1 MAHYQQRMMV
11 EIASRLLGAPWKGKR
26 VLELGSYSV
35 NGTIRDCFPDTD
47 YTGVDLIPGPGVDK
61 VYEGKHLDFP
71 ANSFDWAVS
80 CECFEHNPNWE
91 TSLAELF
98 RVVVPGGIVLVTCG
112 GTGRIEHGTAR
123 TNQASPGS
131 QARWE
136 YYRNLTHTD
145 FKRVEATREAAA
157 CLYFFNRK
165 SKDLYY
171 LAVKKG
177 GPDRTEALRQVSAE
191 LMATNSINV
200 DLSVPIWTRLARTI
214 LSSGAFL
221 VSQTLSDKLYQS
233 IALRLLGWRQR
244 R

>member
-11 EIASRLLGAPWKGKR
+11 EIASRLLGPPWKGKR

-35 NGTIRDCFPDTD
+35 NGTIRDCFPDTS
-47 YTGVDLIPGPGVDK
+47 YTGVDLIPGPGVDQ
-61 VYEGKHLDFP
+61 VYEGKLLDFP
-71 ANSFDWAVS
+71 DNSFDWAVS

-91 TSLAELF
+91 TSLAEMF
-98 RVVVPGGIVLVTCG
+98 RVVVPGGILLVTCG

-131 QARWE
+131 QLRWE
-136 YYRNLTHTD
+136 YYRNLTKAD
-145 FKRVEATREAAA
+145 FKRVKATKDAAD

-177 GPDRTEALRQVSAE
+177 GPDRSESLRRISAE
-191 LMATNSINV
+191 LLATNSINV
-200 DLSVPIWTRLARTI
+200 DLSIPLWNRIARTL
-214 LSSGAFL
+214 LSFGTFAA
-221 VSQTLSDKLYQS
+221 SQVLPDRLYQA
-233 IALRLLGWRQR
+233 IAVRILTWWHRP
-244 R
+244 